1 MGSTI
6 RSTGPQILLHTTTTE
21 SIRWRSWPLVD
32 YAGWSWAAIAGIVL
46 VGVFVLWMGGSWF
59 LTLLIMAALVVV
71 LWQFLVPVS
80 FELTPLGLR
89 RYALGRVRLVPWQ
102 AIRAYQLRSTGI
114 ILFQHPTPTKIDV
127 LNGLFVPY
135 PADED
140 EMVVAVRMYLPHA
153 TELTE

>member
-6 RSTGPQILLHTTTTE
+6 RTASPILLHTTTTE

-32 YAGWSWAAIAGIVL
+32 HAGWSWAAIAGIAL
-46 VGVFVLWMGGSWF
+46 VGGFVLWMGGSWF
-59 LTLLIMAALVVV
+59 LAAIAIVALAVI

-80 FELTPLGLR
+80 FEITPLGFR
-89 RYALGRVRLVPWQ
+89 RYALGRVRLIPWQ
-102 AIRAYQLRSTGI
+102 AIRAYQLRTTGI
-114 ILFQHPTPTKIDV
+114 LFFQHPTPTRIDV
-127 LNGLFVPY
+127 LSGLFVPY

-153 TELTE
+153 TELAE